1 MWSRCFSKLTVHK
14 EKQSALGHGQCAPL
28 ALHMGRTPAKMNDLK
43 ECGFTLIELLVV
55 IAIIAILA
63 AMLLPTLAMAKAKA
77 QQAGCLSN
85 LRQWGLA
92 QQMYVGDYK
101 DTLPTDGMGEDGDY
115 DGGTG
120 PGVWG
125 GPDDPTAWFNVLP
138 LYMGGRTLAS
148 FSDAHQNYITGK
160 PDLTTPQNYMPFPGR
175 SGSKVWFCP
184 SADMSDSQVSMLL
197 GETPPG
203 VWGFF
208 SYAQSIDLN
217 KIVGTATPDSEGK
230 TNGYPTMNKLSNLPK
245 VSATV
250 LLFDQCFNPQ
260 TEIDN
265 GAPLYNSE
273 NPGDRFKSLAS
284 RHSKG
289 AVLNFCDGHSAY
301 YKDHYLT
308 NNAVDWGGSLEAPV
322 PDVIWNPA
330 FRAALGY

>member
-1 MWSRCFSKLTVHK
+1 MDVKTR
-14 EKQSALGHGQCAPL
+14 
-28 ALHMGRTPAKMNDLK
+28 
-43 ECGFTLIELLVV
+43 GFTLIELLVV

-63 AMLLPTLAMAKAKA
+63 AMLLPALALAKSKA

-92 QQMYVGDYK
+92 QQMYIGDNK
-101 DTLPTDGMGEDGDY
+101 DTLPTDGMGPDGTY
-115 DGGTG
+115 NGGTG
-120 PGVWG
+120 VGVEG

-138 LYMGGRTLAS
+138 PYMASRTLAS
-148 FSDAHQNYITGK
+148 FSDAHLNYISGL

-175 SGSKVWFCP
+175 AASKVWFCP
-184 SADMSDSQVSMLL
+184 TADMTDAQVGMLA

-208 SYAQSIDLN
+208 SYAQPIDLN
-217 KIVGTATPDSEGK
+217 KEIGTATPTTEGM
-230 TNGYPTMNKLSNLPK
+230 TLPYPQMPKISNLPK
-245 VSATV
+245 PSATV

-265 GAPLYNSE
+265 GSPLYNSE

-289 AVLNFCDGHSAY
+289 AVLAFCDGHSAY
-301 YKDHYLT
+301 YKDYYLT
-308 NNAVDWGGSLEAPV
+308 NDSNFGSGLEANPGGPAV
-322 PDVIWNPA
+322 PDVIWDPA